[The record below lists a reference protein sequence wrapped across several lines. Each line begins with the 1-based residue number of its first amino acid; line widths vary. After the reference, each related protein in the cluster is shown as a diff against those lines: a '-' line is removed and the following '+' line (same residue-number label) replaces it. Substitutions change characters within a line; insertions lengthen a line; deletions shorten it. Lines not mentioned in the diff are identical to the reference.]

1 MIYDVNLLLF
11 LCIVQHFYHFIFPYS
26 GIKIPS
32 FHLSKYTS
40 NIYSNYSN
48 LHERD
53 AWGFF
58 MVVEHVNGKKKGN
71 IMLYAL
77 STCGW
82 CARTK
87 ELLRTLG
94 VEFNYIYVDL
104 LEGKEQDDMMN
115 EVERWNLKGSFPTLV
130 IKDKT
135 SIIGFREDEIR
146 EGLK

>member
-1 MIYDVNLLLF
+1 
-11 LCIVQHFYHFIFPYS
+11 
-26 GIKIPS
+26 
-32 FHLSKYTS
+32 
-40 NIYSNYSN
+40 
-48 LHERD
+48 
-53 AWGFF
+53 

-146 EGLK
+146 EALK